1 MQCYNVHLIKPLY
14 YNNQKMK
21 IEELWDD
28 TMSFYSAC
36 RHLQMRKFKHMMSTD
51 FLNILINLFRDVR
64 YCTNEIQLF
73 ILCPCNICGAERAD
87 VQRNTNGWFLIEI
100 ILVFFLFVDRYIY
113 LISCHHTYSF
123 IRYFSK
129 LCSSSDKHID
139 INTLY
144 RGSEGA

>member
-1 MQCYNVHLIKPLY
+1 
-14 YNNQKMK
+14 
-21 IEELWDD
+21 
-28 TMSFYSAC
+28 
-36 RHLQMRKFKHMMSTD
+36 MSTSAD
-51 FLNILINLFRDVR
+51 AKIQAHDVHRFFKYTNKLIPRCAILHFILK
-64 YCTNEIQLF
+64 YNEIQLF